1 MCKCADLFK
10 RCPEPMYEALT
21 LHNNVIRRAKYAN
34 CGSTVQQEG
43 DSYTLVSKGG
53 LHHLQA
59 LKRAVLNQ
67 ACVAALAARCW
78 LRACATAMAP
88 AFFV

>member
-1 MCKCADLFK
+1 MCAFHADLFK

-43 DSYTLVSKGG
+43 DSYTLVSI
-53 LHHLQA
+53 
-59 LKRAVLNQ
+59 
-67 ACVAALAARCW
+67 
-78 LRACATAMAP
+78 
-88 AFFV
+88 